1 MNIDYSDII
10 AKANKRKEALEKFTN
25 LLMDFNEMN
34 DQLKE
39 ANDYML
45 LVRAALDN
53 IDPEGKALV
62 PKYVRECVQ
71 RIGVLTFAGM
81 TSEGVNYGANGLG
94 HYMIHGTEL
103 KVS

>member
-39 ANDYML
+39 ANGYML
-45 LVRAALDN
+45 SVRAALDN

-62 PKYVRECVQ
+62 PDYVRACVQ
-71 RIGVLTFAGM
+71 RIGVLTFAGTT
-81 TSEGVNYGANGLG
+81 TSGINYGANGLG
-94 HYMIHGTEL
+94 HYLVHGTEL
-103 KVS
+103 KVA

>member
-10 AKANKRKEALEKFTN
+10 AKANKRKEDLEKFTN

-39 ANDYML
+39 ANDYMR
-45 LVRAALDN
+45 LVKTALND
-53 IDPEGKALV
+53 IDPEGKALI
-62 PKYVRECVQ
+62 PEYVRICVSY
-71 RIGVLTFAGM
+71 IPILTYDGM
-81 TSEGVNYGANGLG
+81 TSKGVNHGANGLG
-94 HYMIHGTEL
+94 HYLVHGTEL